1 MTENWQ
7 KENFIK
13 AFLFHKNDIACLAQ
27 HRDVVCVRFY
37 IGIIKNEDGSDEPD
51 MIVVGVNSDNEDI
64 IYDDTV
70 TKNELVISGI
80 YDFELPCPKLC
91 DPKRTLFNSNSDT
104 APANARG
111 TMKTIQHS
119 TEDDFVINLATISEI
134 ARLSL
139 LLPFLALVFRFK
151 RFTKLF

>member
-64 IYDDTV
+64 IYDD
-70 TKNELVISGI
+70 IS
-80 YDFELPCPKLC
+80 
-91 DPKRTLFNSNSDT
+91 KRIENPINWR
-104 APANARG
+104 ANAVKR
-111 TMKTIQHS
+111 ISHQS
-119 TEDDFVINLATISEI
+119 ERNLKEF
-134 ARLSL
+134 
-139 LLPFLALVFRFK
+139 PVK
-151 RFTKLF
+151 MN